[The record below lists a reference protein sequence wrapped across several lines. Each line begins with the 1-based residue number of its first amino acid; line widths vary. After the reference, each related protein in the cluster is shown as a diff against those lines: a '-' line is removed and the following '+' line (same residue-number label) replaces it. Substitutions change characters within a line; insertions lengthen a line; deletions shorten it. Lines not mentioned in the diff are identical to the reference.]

1 MKSNIFNLIFMVP
14 NASFESQD
22 ASSLKDVLAFSNRAA
37 SQPLRPLTR
46 STAFEGVMI

>member
-1 MKSNIFNLIFMVP
+1 MKSNIFDLIFMVP

-37 SQPLRPLTR
+37 SQPFTSLTS